1 MLSLADSLQPCFL
14 PGSVLTRAALLSLAN
29 LQASAAPLS
38 SERGIGGD
46 ETCRAVTGQPPR
58 SHIPCRVQVRGDDES
73 CLCLAVAGWLNHC
86 RHASRCGGWSDESL
100 LAVAGRPTATL
111 LAGIGFDKS

>member
-46 ETCRAVTGQPPR
+46 ETCRAVTGQPPAAIFLAECGCAGMMR
-58 SHIPCRVQVRGDDES
+58 AAFALQV
-73 CLCLAVAGWLNHC
+73 
-86 RHASRCGGWSDESL
+86 
-100 LAVAGRPTATL
+100 
-111 LAGIGFDKS
+111 LAG